1 MSELHSIPSEQIILM
16 SIMSSESFADTLV
29 EQVEISDF
37 YAGRHQII
45 FNHILDQHQKG
56 ESFDFITIWDLIK
69 NNHQEKE
76 IPEQYLIDLN
86 SRTATAL
93 MFETHLAKLKD
104 LSARRR
110 LHDTSKLIN
119 SIAVDMVTH
128 TAETAVSKAQSLIQN
143 LDLGAGEEKLK
154 HAHEFSKVAISEF
167 IHRHQALHAGVP
179 FDGGIRTG
187 FTALDNKLGEI
198 GKGDLVII
206 GARPSMGKT
215 TFAQNLAADM
225 MINQSLPVLFCSI
238 EMRGHQIAQ
247 RLISGI
253 GGVELRKVLTGQIN
267 PNSDDF
273 KNINTAANVLEK
285 APLMID
291 DNNRATVASIR
302 RSAKKVQTK
311 YGKVGAIFVDYIQR
325 VTPLSKNNF
334 GRSDKDIGEISTE
347 LKRIA
352 GDFECP
358 VFALAQLNRN
368 LENRPNKRPMNSDLK
383 ESGDLEQDADIIM
396 FIYRDEVYTKE
407 SKEAGTAEIIIGKA
421 RNGSIGTVR
430 LATDL
435 ARSTFLDLSPEY
447 YESLEMQGGSA

>member
-1 MSELHSIPSEQIILM
+1 MIELHSIQSEQIVLSTLM
-16 SIMSSESFADTLV
+16 SLEQIADTLV
-29 EQVEISDF
+29 DQVDISDF

-45 FNHILDQHQKG
+45 FNHIADQHKKG
-56 ESFDFITIWDLIK
+56 ESLDVVTIFELIK
-69 NNHQEKE
+69 INHQEKE
-76 IPEQYLIDLN
+76 VSEQYLIELN
-86 SRTATAL
+86 NRITTTL

-110 LHDTSKLIN
+110 LQDTSKLI
-119 SIAVDMVTH
+119 SAMAVDMATH
-128 TAETAVSKAQSLIQN
+128 TAETAVSKAQSLVQN
-143 LDLGAGEEKLK
+143 LDLGVGEEKLK
-154 HAHEFSKVAISEF
+154 HAHEFSKMAISEF

-187 FTALDNKLGEI
+187 FTELDNKLGEV

-215 TFAQNLAADM
+215 TFAQNLASDM

-253 GGVELRKVLTGQIN
+253 GGVELRKVLTGEIDS
-267 PNSDDF
+267 NSNDL

-291 DNNRATVASIR
+291 DNNRATVATIR
-302 RSAKKVQTK
+302 RSAKKVQAK

-352 GDFECP
+352 GDFDCP

-368 LENRPNKRPMNSDLK
+368 LENRPNKRPVNADLK

-396 FIYRDEVYTKE
+396 FIYRDEVYNKE
-407 SKEAGTAEIIIGKA
+407 SKDIGVAEIIIGKA

-435 ARSTFLDLSPEY
+435 ARSTFADLSPEY
-447 YESLEMQGGSA
+447 YSHMEGL

>member
-1 MSELHSIPSEQIILM
+1 MIELHSIPSEQIVLSTLM
-16 SIMSSESFADTLV
+16 SLEQIADTLV
-29 EQVEISDF
+29 DQVDISHF

-45 FNHILDQHQKG
+45 FSHIADQHKKG
-56 ESFDFITIWDLIK
+56 ESLDAVTIFELIK
-69 NNHQEKE
+69 INHQEKE
-76 IPEQYLIDLN
+76 VSEQYLIEVN
-86 SRTATAL
+86 NRITTTL

-110 LHDTSKLIN
+110 LQDTSKLI
-119 SIAVDMVTH
+119 SAMAVDMATH
-128 TAETAVSKAQSLIQN
+128 TAETAVSKAQSLVQN
-143 LDLGAGEEKLK
+143 LDLGVGEEKLK
-154 HAHEFSKVAISEF
+154 HAHEFSKMAISEF
-167 IHRHQALHAGVP
+167 IHRHEALHAGVP

-187 FTALDNKLGEI
+187 FTELDNKLGEV

-215 TFAQNLAADM
+215 TFAQNLASDM

-253 GGVELRKVLTGQIN
+253 GGVELRKVLTGKIDR
-267 PNSDDF
+267 NSNDF

-291 DNNRATVASIR
+291 DNNRTTVAAIR
-302 RSAKKVQTK
+302 RSAKKVQAK

-352 GDFECP
+352 GDFDCP

-368 LENRPNKRPMNSDLK
+368 LENRPNKRPVNADLK

-396 FIYRDEVYTKE
+396 FIYRDEVYNKE
-407 SKEAGTAEIIIGKA
+407 SKDIGVAEIIIGKA

-435 ARSTFLDLSPEY
+435 ARSTFADLSPEY
-447 YESLEMQGGSA
+447 YSHMEGL